1 MKSIDILAFAA
12 HPDDVELAAA
22 GTLLR
27 HKKMGHTIGIIDL
40 TRGELGSR
48 GSGELRLK
56 EAAASAKILD
66 IDVRE
71 NLDLGDG
78 FFKNNEENKRK
89 VIAAIRKYQPK
100 IVLANSISDRHPDH
114 GRAAKLVSESCFLS
128 GLVKIETKDENGSQP
143 AHRPNKVFHYI
154 QDEYLEPTFTID
166 ISEFYE
172 TKMKSIQAF
181 SSQFHHPNQDTS
193 QPETPIS
200 SLDFIHFLEARA
212 RQFGRI
218 GNCTYA
224 EGFIDEKGFAVN
236 NLFDLQ

>member
-27 HKKMGHTIGIIDL
+27 HKKMGHSIGIVDL

-48 GSGELRLK
+48 GSGEVRLK
-56 EAAASAKILD
+56 EAAVSAKILD
-66 IDVRE
+66 LDARE

-78 FFKNNEENKRK
+78 FFEINEENKK
-89 VIAAIRKYQPK
+89 KIITAIRKYQPK
-100 IVLANSISDRHPDH
+100 IVLANSITDRHPDH
-114 GRAAKLVSESCFLS
+114 GRAAQLVSESCFLS
-128 GLVKIETKDENGSQP
+128 GLVKVETTDENGAQTP
-143 AHRPNKVFHYI
+143 HRPNKVFHYI
-154 QDEYLEPTFTID
+154 QDEYLEPSFTVD

-181 SSQFHHPNQDTS
+181 TSQFHHPDQDS
-193 QPETPIS
+193 CQPETPIS
-200 SLDFIHFLEARA
+200 SKEFIHFLEARA

-218 GNCTYA
+218 GNCTFA
-224 EGFIDEKGFAVN
+224 EGFIDQKGYAIN
-236 NLFDLQ
+236 NLFDLK